1 MCWCICNSVIHHFK
15 SDYDA
20 VKYRYK
26 MPWFTP
32 NKYGGDRNQWW
43 YQGISKKLVWQ
54 EEVVKLAYAN
64 AAEGNYFVRD
74 FDQGLY
80 DELNKF
86 LQSQTY
92 EFEKDL
98 KKLKERNDNFD
109 YWLLPEEGSSPP
121 IMNTYQA
128 NNKTRVIMNLMTG
141 FADRYNKINKDT
153 LAWPSKYKE
162 LKKHEQ
168 FLSQWINITKMKKLA
183 YKVFTS

>member
-54 EEVVKLAYAN
+54 DEVVKLAYVN
-64 AAEGNYFVRD
+64 AAEGNYYVRD

-109 YWLLPEEGSSPP
+109 YWLSKMR
-121 IMNTYQA
+121 II
-128 NNKTRVIMNLMTG
+128 KCTR
-141 FADRYNKINKDT
+141 
-153 LAWPSKYKE
+153 E
-162 LKKHEQ
+162 LNASL
-168 FLSQWINITKMKKLA
+168 LSRGLQHIRGLGI
-183 YKVFTS
+183 YE